1 MRSIDFN
8 DPFVIAV
15 TIAIALLAVIVI
27 VVVRKGRPFAQGD
40 VFRASRLSAGNRLF
54 PTQVRITP
62 DAVIRYTPRWFGHLE
77 QSIHLAHVSSVRVE
91 TRLLFSDVFIETSG
105 GTNAV
110 ACHGHRKAD
119 ALVMKG
125 LIERYQTAY
134 YRHPPPVPPTVGPL
148 PTDR

>member
-1 MRSIDFN
+1 MGSIDFG
-8 DPFVIAV
+8 DP
-15 TIAIALLAVIVI
+15 LVI
-27 VVVRKGRPFAQGD
+27 VVTALVVAGALLIALIVRKGRPFAQGD
-40 VFRASRLSAGNRLF
+40 VFSASRLSAGNRVF

-119 ALVMKG
+119 AIVMKQ

-134 YRHPPPVPPTVGPL
+134 FRQPPPPALSSNT
-148 PTDR
+148 